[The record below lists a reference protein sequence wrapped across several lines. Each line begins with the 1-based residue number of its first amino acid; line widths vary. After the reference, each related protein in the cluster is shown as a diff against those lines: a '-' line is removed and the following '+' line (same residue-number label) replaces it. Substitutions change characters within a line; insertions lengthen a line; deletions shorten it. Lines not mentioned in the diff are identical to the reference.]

1 MKVMAPVMDEGR
13 QAPRDFRTT
22 VLSEEVAL
30 SSVLSYP
37 PSLVFPTLFPHF
49 SCLLAVHCR
58 APSACRWLTVQTGFL
73 LAALALS
80 ISYPQ
85 LQRYMQ
91 YALKAEL
98 TSHPQKNPSLKRT
111 RKSFGEA
118 EVKKYR
124 ENYKGGNLGP
134 FIMGAVLLV
143 AALSWAG
150 LCPFEDTTAHRQCW
164 RPQKIWL
171 YCPSQMIF
179 QVAIHELHEGWDP
192 EDTDISTQELQTV
205 HKTVTRDTGGKTVCG
220 NK

>member
-30 SSVLSYP
+30 SSVLSCP
-37 PSLVFPTLFPHF
+37 PSLVFPTLFPHL
-49 SCLLAVHCR
+49 SYLLAVHCR

-150 LCPFEDTTAHRQCW
+150 LCPFEDTTAHRQVLKTTENLVVLPIPNDFPGGNSWASW
-164 RPQKIWL
+164 RMRSWGHRHQYPRTPNSAQDSDKGHGRENSVW
-171 YCPSQMIF
+171 Q
-179 QVAIHELHEGWDP
+179 
-192 EDTDISTQELQTV
+192 
-205 HKTVTRDTGGKTVCG
+205 
-220 NK
+220 